1 MIYSWKVL
9 GEREGGFE
17 LVVCVTKQMIFM
29 AWQWRWCI
37 FSLRSW
43 KSTKEKQKS
52 VIVLSIFA
60 IPSHHTITVTV
71 VRDDFYFLYTRKKQK
86 NVPTINFS
94 KQEKKGFRGLSKEEG
109 SRTHTS
115 SLPTPPR
122 SCRKML
128 HVTKATWEEEDE
140 KLTHLHKTQHNG
152 KAICVWVCGFCE
164 GVVGGEND
172 GRKDSTG
179 SSLFESSSSPACC
192 VLLWNWFCLYFLAKK
207 RKQVGVGTSM

>member
-9 GEREGGFE
+9 CEREGGFE

-86 NVPTINFS
+86 KCANHKFLQARKKRIPRPLKRRRLTHAYIIPSNPTTI
-94 KQEKKGFRGLSKEEG
+94 LSKNVARDEG
-109 SRTHTS
+109 NVR
-115 SLPTPPR
+115 
-122 SCRKML
+122 
-128 HVTKATWEEEDE
+128 
-140 KLTHLHKTQHNG
+140 
-152 KAICVWVCGFCE
+152 
-164 GVVGGEND
+164 
-172 GRKDSTG
+172 GRRRETDT
-179 SSLFESSSSPACC
+179 
-192 VLLWNWFCLYFLAKK
+192 LA
-207 RKQVGVGTSM
+207 